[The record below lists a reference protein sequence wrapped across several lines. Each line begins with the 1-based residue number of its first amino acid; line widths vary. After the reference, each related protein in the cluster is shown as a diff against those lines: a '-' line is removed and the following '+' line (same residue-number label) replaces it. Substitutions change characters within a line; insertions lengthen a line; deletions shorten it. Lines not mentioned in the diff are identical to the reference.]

1 MDAKNETRRDEGIEI
16 FTWEDEVLAYVLRRE
31 LSPAET
37 TFVTPPELSFQAGFV
52 VYPAGGEVARH
63 THRPLHR
70 ELEGTS
76 EVIVVREG
84 RCEIDIYT
92 PDEELLESRE
102 LRTGDVV
109 LLLGGG
115 HGFRMQEDTVLFEV
129 KQGPYT
135 GLDEKRRF

>member
-1 MDAKNETRRDEGIEI
+1 MEATNATPNDAGIEV
-16 FTWEDEVLAYVLRRE
+16 FTWENQVLAYVLRRE
-31 LSPAET
+31 VSPAAT
-37 TFVTPPELSFQAGFV
+37 TFLTPPELSFQAGFV
-52 VYPAGGEVARH
+52 VYPAGGEVERH
-63 THRPLHR
+63 IHRPLRR

-84 RCEIDIYT
+84 SCAIDIYS
-92 PDEELLESRE
+92 PDEELLASRE
-102 LRTGDVV
+102 LRAGDVV
-109 LLLGGG
+109 LLLEGG